1 VPTGSGLARR
11 LECSGAPLGF
21 AVLLVALAASPGFID
36 PFTSLKWYALEA
48 VAAGWLLSERLLCR
62 GRGLPSFVRRTW
74 IGWAVLAAWVA
85 LGALRH
91 GPAWAVA
98 PLVARASFVALTVA
112 SYWLSRRTALGL
124 GALRG
129 SVAAAAAVVVTL
141 GLLQM
146 TGLRPLPWLTG
157 GDQRSATFG
166 NVNMAAQ
173 FVGLALVVLLSGL
186 PGPAK
191 AMHRRL
197 AELLGGA
204 SLAYV
209 FLAGTRSVG
218 VALMAAL
225 AVVALVGRLRVRP
238 LARMGAV
245 AAALVFVLLQ
255 LDSGP
260 LGPAAQA
267 SKGTSARLRLAVWSD
282 TLDLVRDHPLGVGA
296 GNFERAFIPYALSGR
311 SRPGEHLV
319 FRSPHN
325 DYLRLLAEEGI
336 AGAIVLLA
344 LLLLLLRD
352 LHRSPTIGSWRS
364 DAGAVLA
371 SCGAFLA
378 VEAFLQFPFEMAFPG
393 LLAAVLLGLAFA
405 AVEASPQP
413 EPPAARALSSSWP
426 WNVVSIALALAIVA
440 GLVRLAT
447 AEVLSATRREDPTA
461 LERACSLDPRRVEA
475 CVQAAWLRSRAG
487 DHPAA
492 QRLLEDVLAHS
503 PDYFPAIK
511 LLAEDLLS
519 AGDGEAGCRYV
530 RAYAAL
536 LGGASSLPPRVVD
549 ACLRSSSSDGGGG
562 S

>member
-1 VPTGSGLARR
+1 VPTSSGLARR
-11 LECSGAPLGF
+11 LGCSGAPLGL
-21 AVLLVALAASPGFID
+21 AVLLVALAASPRFVD
-36 PFTSLKWYALEA
+36 PFTSVKWYVLEA

-74 IGWAVLAAWVA
+74 IGWAVLATWVA
-85 LGALRH
+85 LGAVRQ

-98 PLVARASFVALTVA
+98 PLVARGSFVAVTVA
-112 SYWLSRRTALGL
+112 SYWFFRRTALGL

-129 SVAAAAAVVVTL
+129 AVSAAAAVVVTL

-146 TGLRPLPWLTG
+146 AGLRPLPWLTG

-173 FVGLALVVLLSGL
+173 FVGLAMVVLLSGL
-186 PGPAK
+186 PRFAK
-191 AMHRRL
+191 AIHRHL
-197 AELLGGA
+197 ADALGGA

-218 VALMAAL
+218 VALAVAL
-225 AVVALVGRLRVRP
+225 AVLALVRRLRVGT
-238 LARMGAV
+238 LVRMGAV
-245 AAALVFVLLQ
+245 AAALVLVLVRV
-255 LDSGP
+255 DSGP

-267 SKGTSARLRLAVWSD
+267 SKRMSARLRLAVWSD
-282 TLDLVRDHPLGVGA
+282 TLDLVHDHPLGVGA
-296 GNFERAFIPYALSGR
+296 GNFEAAFIPYALSGR
-311 SRPGEHLV
+311 SRPGARLV

-336 AGAIVLLA
+336 GGAIVLLA
-344 LLLLLLRD
+344 LLLFLLRD
-352 LHRSPTIGSWRS
+352 LHRRPAIGSWRS
-364 DAGAVLA
+364 DAGALLA
-371 SCGAFLA
+371 SCGAFLS
-378 VEAFLQFPFEMAFPG
+378 VEAVFQFPFEMAFPS
-393 LLAAVLLGLAFA
+393 LLAAILLGLAFA
-405 AVEASPQP
+405 ATETSLAPPTAS
-413 EPPAARALSSSWP
+413 EPSAAWP
-426 WNVVSIALALAIVA
+426 WSLFSVALALAIAA
-440 GLVRLAT
+440 GLARLAT
-447 AEVLSATRREDPTA
+447 ADVLSATRHEDQAA
-461 LERACSLDPRRVEA
+461 LERACALDPRRVEA

-511 LLAEDLLS
+511 LLAEDLLFS
-519 AGDGEAGCRYV
+519 GDREAGCRYA

-536 LGGASSLPPRVVD
+536 LGEASSLGPRVEE
-549 ACLRSSSSDGGGG
+549 ACLRPGTSDARGG